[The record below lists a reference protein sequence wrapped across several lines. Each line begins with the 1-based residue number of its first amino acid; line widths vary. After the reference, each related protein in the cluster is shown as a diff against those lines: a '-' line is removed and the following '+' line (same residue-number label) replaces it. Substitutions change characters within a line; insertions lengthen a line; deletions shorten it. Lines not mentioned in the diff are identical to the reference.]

1 MLKEREVCVVLRRN
15 TNKHERDFKAMQKKI
30 LRNIFIISILNVVS
44 IKSWAQLTD
53 YNQIVQPVEIKAKD
67 FAEYLVQLAWL
78 NGAAGKIAETKVL
91 NAADNAKN
99 VRKEWTK
106 DIQVSFNLNEANLR
120 PNTGGTIDYPASID
134 SIFKER
140 NYTPPSLPNNNF
152 FPRYN
157 IGINLNV
164 YNVLS
169 QKTKNKISQREVT
182 LAGYEVQEA
191 MIATRAETLTRY
203 VKYKLTKEI
212 LKTRAQMEQEANSA
226 FILVQ
231 QLYKTDEKTFEEY
244 SKASTALF
252 QTKEARLG
260 AETEVILAKL
270 ALEEIIGVR
279 WELVQ
284 HPGKEE

>member
-1 MLKEREVCVVLRRN
+1 MNELFKE
-15 TNKHERDFKAMQKKI
+15 MQKKI
-30 LRNIFIISILNVVS
+30 LLKILIIIVLNVVS

-53 YNQIVQPVEIKAKD
+53 YNQIVQPVGIKAKD
-67 FAEYLVQLAWL
+67 LSEYLVQLAWL

-120 PNTGGTIDYPASID
+120 PNTGGAIDFPENID
-134 SIFKER
+134 SLHR
-140 NYTPPSLPNNNF
+140 RAGYTPPTIPNNNF

-157 IGINLNV
+157 IGLNLNV

-182 LAGYEVQEA
+182 LAEYEVQEA
-191 MIATRAETLTRY
+191 MIATRAETLIRY
-203 VKYKLTKEI
+203 AKYKLTKEI

-244 SKASTALF
+244 SKASTAVF
-252 QTKEARLG
+252 QTKEARLA
-260 AETEVILAKL
+260 AETEVMLAKL